1 MCSYIN
7 NRGHFFLNIW
17 IYGNKLVHID
27 GFKEK
32 SNGDWERERV
42 YNSLMDITYTKS
54 FCCVW
59 DPLTIALNSTPSN
72 SKSSGVH
79 HSIMFPLKKKPY
91 TFLTIFNYR
100 SILNGYEHRMKIN
113 KDSHKCNSFCSTFI
127 KLFTMFTYIYFFY
140 SSYLTKEKLNVQKNN
155 SI

>member
-1 MCSYIN
+1 MVTNWFISMV
-7 NRGHFFLNIW
+7 L
-17 IYGNKLVHID
+17 K
-27 GFKEK
+27 K
-32 SNGDWERERV
+32 SQMVIERERV

-72 SKSSGVH
+72 SKSSGAH

-91 TFLTIFNYR
+91 TFLTIFNYH
-100 SILNGYEHRMKIN
+100 SFLNGYEHRMKIN

-127 KLFTMFTYIYFFY
+127 KLFTMFTYIYFFIAHIWLKKSKTSKRIIRY
-140 SSYLTKEKLNVQKNN
+140 KSKFK
-155 SI
+155 I

>member
-1 MCSYIN
+1 MVTNWFISMV
-7 NRGHFFLNIW
+7 L
-17 IYGNKLVHID
+17 K
-27 GFKEK
+27 K
-32 SNGDWERERV
+32 SQMVIERERERV

-72 SKSSGVH
+72 SKSSGAH

-91 TFLTIFNYR
+91 TFPTIFNYR

>member
-7 NRGHFFLNIW
+7 NRGHFLNIW

-32 SNGDWERERV
+32 SNGDWERE
-42 YNSLMDITYTKS
+42 SLQFINGYYLHKIFLLCVRSTDHRFKLHPIQLKVIRSAPFYHVS
-54 FCCVW
+54 F
-59 DPLTIALNSTPSN
+59 
-72 SKSSGVH
+72 K
-79 HSIMFPLKKKPY
+79 KKKPY
-91 TFLTIFNYR
+91 TFLTIFNYH

-140 SSYLTKEKLNVQKNN
+140 SSYLTKEK
-155 SI
+155 